1 MPFFLTATISMI
13 IVLGIMVLVHEAGH
27 FLAAKFFGVRV
38 EVFSIGFGT
47 RLFGFRHGD
56 TDYRVCILPLG
67 GYVKMTGEM
76 IGEPKEEE
84 DGEKKPLEPWDFTAK
99 PRWQRMIIGFAGPFA
114 NFLLAFALMTGLYM
128 MHNEVPKFISEPAV
142 LDFVPANTPA
152 AKAGLKPGDKIIRI
166 DNSPANPTWNQVR
179 IHAALDAN
187 STIPV
192 TVARTVN
199 GKTRDIQT
207 EIYISDPSKGQNFQ
221 LSTSGLIP
229 RVQNTPLKVAMVE
242 SGFPAAKAGLKV
254 GDEIADINGIAL
266 HSVQAIIPYLQENGK
281 KPVTLTVLRN
291 GKTLHMTM
299 TPKWGGDGEGK
310 MGYRLGFGAE
320 PPPYKVEQLPFL
332 DAARKSAV
340 INVHYSGYILDV
352 LHRLVTHRSE
362 FQQLSGPIGIA
373 QQTGEAVEQSSWQ
386 PIIGLMALISLNLGI
401 MNLLPIP
408 ILDGGLITLLIIEE
422 ILRHDL
428 KPEVKER
435 LYQAAFVMLVLF
447 FAFVMFNDVAKLN
460 IFSKLKL

>member
-13 IVLGIMVLVHEAGH
+13 LVLGIMVLVHELGH
-27 FLAAKFFGVRV
+27 FIAAKFFGVRV

-76 IGEPKEEE
+76 TGDPRDEA
-84 DGEKKPLEPWDFTAK
+84 DQQKPLDPWDFTAK
-99 PRWQRMIIGFAGPFA
+99 PRWQRMIIGFAGPLA

-128 MHNEVPKFISEPAV
+128 MHNEVPKFVSEPAV

-166 DNSPANPTWNQVR
+166 DSSPANPTWNQVR

-199 GKTRDIQT
+199 GKTMDIQT

-229 RVQNTPLKVAMVE
+229 RVQNTPPKVAMVE

-254 GDEIADINGIAL
+254 GDEIAGINGVAL

-299 TPKWGGDGEGK
+299 TPKWGGDGDGK

-332 DAARKSAV
+332 AAARKSAV

-352 LHRLVTHRSE
+352 LHRLVTHRSTFE
-362 FQQLSGPIGIA
+362 QLSGPIGIA